1 MPVNGADAN
10 HKPSVAV
17 IGAGLAGLSAAWL
30 LSKQY
35 DVTLYERHEKAGM
48 GVFTSDYASNGI
60 NSRIDIPL
68 RIFTPSYYPSLF
80 ALYQYLGIEM
90 EASDHASVFQNL
102 LPNNTVQ
109 SFFQYKNIRFL
120 TFKFPILALNS
131 VNKTG
136 LALTIGQYR
145 FFKTI
150 HQDIKNQQALS
161 NITFAE
167 YLKTKSFNSQ
177 FIDSLLMP
185 ALAVTLTCD
194 FDSVRQ
200 YPADLILQYLTCGV
214 MQEGIVRAKLGV
226 DGIVPKLT
234 QGYQVK
240 CAHEVLGIQSNNAQ
254 SDTVTPDQTPS
265 NKPTLTLSIQNR
277 TSNEVFQASFD
288 HVIVASQADIAA
300 NILSASDGA
309 FEQQAQLLK
318 CIPME
323 MSSMVLHTDKSLV
336 SNARHTSPV
345 SYLLSDNESRA
356 ATTVDL
362 TKAFS
367 TYKHQQPVFQ
377 TWHPIK
383 QPKAE
388 TVIAQADFS
397 RPLVTLDSRKAVAKL
412 QHLNIQSPVKIC
424 GSYMAN
430 RFPLLDAAV
439 ESSVAMARQMG
450 VAIPWE
456 SVSTQSEITP

>member
-1 MPVNGADAN
+1 
-10 HKPSVAV
+10 
-17 IGAGLAGLSAAWL
+17 
-30 LSKQY
+30 
-35 DVTLYERHEKAGM
+35 
-48 GVFTSDYASNGI
+48 
-60 NSRIDIPL
+60 
-68 RIFTPSYYPSLF
+68 
-80 ALYQYLGIEM
+80 
-90 EASDHASVFQNL
+90 
-102 LPNNTVQ
+102 
-109 SFFQYKNIRFL
+109 
-120 TFKFPILALNS
+120 
-131 VNKTG
+131 
-136 LALTIGQYR
+136 
-145 FFKTI
+145 
-150 HQDIKNQQALS
+150 
-161 NITFAE
+161 
-167 YLKTKSFNSQ
+167 
-177 FIDSLLMP
+177 
-185 ALAVTLTCD
+185 
-194 FDSVRQ
+194 VRQ

-240 CAHEVLGIQSNNAQ
+240 CAHEVLGIQASNAKLHKSP
-254 SDTVTPDQTPS
+254 SDKT
-265 NKPTLTLSIQNR
+265 TLTLSIQNR
-277 TSNEVFQASFD
+277 TSNEVFQARFD

-318 CIPME
+318 RIPME

-336 SNARHTSPV
+336 SNANYSSPV

-412 QHLNIQSPVKIC
+412 QYLNIQSPVKIC

-456 SVSTQSEITP
+456 SVSTQSEITH

>member
-35 DVTLYERHEKAGM
+35 DVTLYERHNKAGM

-60 NSRIDIPL
+60 NTRIDIPL

-80 ALYQYLGIEM
+80 ALYQHLGIEM
-90 EASDHASVFQNL
+90 EASDHASAFQYL
-102 LPNNTVQ
+102 LPNN
-109 SFFQYKNIRFL
+109 SIKAFFQYKNIRWL
-120 TFKFPILALNS
+120 NFKFSVLAPNS
-131 VNKTG
+131 VNKNG
-136 LALTIGQYR
+136 LALTIAQYR
-145 FFKTI
+145 FFKAI
-150 HQDIKNQQALS
+150 HQDIKNHRDLS
-161 NITFAE
+161 AMTFAD
-167 YLKTKSFNSQ
+167 YLKTKSFNAH
-177 FIDSLLMP
+177 FIEQLLLP

-194 FDSVRQ
+194 FESVRQ
-200 YPADLILQYLTCGV
+200 YPADLILEYLTCGV
-214 MQEGIVRAKLGV
+214 MKEGIVRAKLGV

-234 QGYQVK
+234 QGYKVN
-240 CAHEVLGIQSNNAQ
+240 CGHEVLGIHT
-254 SDTVTPDQTPS
+254 SDLAS
-265 NKPTLTLSIQNR
+265 GKSSLMLSIEKR
-277 TSNEVFQASFD
+277 ALGEVFQARFD

-318 CIPME
+318 RIPME
-323 MSSMVLHTDKSLV
+323 TSRMVLHTDKSLV
-336 SNARHTSPV
+336 SNAKHTSPV

-383 QPKAE
+383 QPKADA
-388 TVIAQADFS
+388 VIAQADFS

-412 QHLNIQSPVKIC
+412 QHLNVHSPIKIC

-456 SVSTQSEITP
+456 SVSACEKTS